1 MTLSGAIL
9 SWGPLWIT
17 VALFIVGSAGL
28 VWSPVGSLIAWRL
41 ASRQNL
47 NGRRYALAGAAY
59 SVFLLFPW
67 FLLIAALL
75 GRRLPDIGI
84 ALSYASLYFFWLLGP
99 ILFLLHYR
107 THLSSLAMD
116 YLQGGSYYEYSQP
129 DDWLLVYSTIAV
141 MVLLWIGSAVIFLS
155 TWNRRQ
161 EALNINYVLPFSLA
175 WLCLLITLG
184 YSLIVPPG

>member
-1 MTLSGAIL
+1 MLWIIYV
-9 SWGPLWIT
+9 WGPLLVGT
-17 VALFIVGSAGL
+17 TLFIVAGAGL
-28 VWSPVGSLIAWRL
+28 LWSPVGALIAWRL
-41 ASRQNL
+41 ASRQRL
-47 NGRRYALAGAAY
+47 DGRRYALLGAAY

-99 ILFLLHYR
+99 IPFLLHYR
-107 THLSSLAMD
+107 TNLCTVAMD

-129 DDWLLVYSTIAV
+129 DDWLLVYSATAV
-141 MVLLWIGSAVIFLS
+141 MVLLWIGSAVIFLN
-155 TWNRRQ
+155 TWLRRQ
-161 EALNINYVLPFSLA
+161 EALNIKYVLPFSLA